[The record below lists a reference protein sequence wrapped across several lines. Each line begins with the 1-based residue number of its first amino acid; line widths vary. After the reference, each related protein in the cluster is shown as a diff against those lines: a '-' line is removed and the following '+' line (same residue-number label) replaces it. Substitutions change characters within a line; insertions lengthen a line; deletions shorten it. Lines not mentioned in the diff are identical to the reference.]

1 LQNNLNDP
9 EINIDY
15 EINTTRIRIFKTF
28 AIDNQEKLTDP
39 EKFIMSFAR
48 RKSNFSINDIVKDPQ
63 NHFGKQTTIR
73 KYVNS
78 LVEKHL
84 LSNEKIGKKY
94 IYNLQ
99 KNNDYLNR
107 VKHLKHLEDNL
118 LK

>member
-1 LQNNLNDP
+1 
-9 EINIDY
+9 
-15 EINTTRIRIFKTF
+15 
-28 AIDNQEKLTDP
+28 
-39 EKFIMSFAR
+39 M
-48 RKSNFSINDIVKDPQ
+48 
-63 NHFGKQTTIR
+63 R